1 MLGGGGGNEKVGGW
15 VADGRYLNA
24 EIISKVSQ
32 EGQKSAAKSDDES
45 AGPGSGL

>member
-1 MLGGGGGNEKVGGW
+1 MLRI
-15 VADGRYLNA
+15 D
-24 EIISKVSQ
+24 SKVSQ